1 MEVKN
6 NLKKTEI
13 DKKAGFPIPV
23 SSYKMILIGFG
34 IVLIG
39 FMLMMGGGSNNPD
52 EFNCLFCYCPL
63 YTLGKNCGGN
73 FKYTDKG
80 IKNCSDC
87 LLPHNKNNYNYIMSK
102 FQDIIKI
109 TKIND

>member
-1 MEVKN
+1 MSDNYKFFNHKECEFFPCH
-6 NLKKTEI
+6 KT
-13 DKKAGFPIPV
+13 
-23 SSYKMILIGFG
+23 
-34 IVLIG
+34 
-39 FMLMMGGGSNNPD
+39 NNPN

-87 LLPHNKNNYNYIMSK
+87 LLPHNKNNYNYILCYK
-102 FQDIIKI
+102 NIIIIKI
-109 TKIND
+109 YEINKICIKFLLFVNSNY